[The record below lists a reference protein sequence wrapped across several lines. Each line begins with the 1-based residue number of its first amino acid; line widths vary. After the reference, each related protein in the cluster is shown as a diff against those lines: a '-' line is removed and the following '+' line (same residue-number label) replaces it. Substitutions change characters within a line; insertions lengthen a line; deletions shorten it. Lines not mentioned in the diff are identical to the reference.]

1 MEQTRPSPTPGSSV
15 FRFVLKEL
23 RELLPPTLF
32 FAIGFNFIELTTQL
46 VLDDYNARFAN
57 FMVATVAALVV
68 GKAVLV
74 AHLLPFLH
82 RFDTAPL
89 IRPILFKTAVY
100 TLVVFL
106 VRVLERLLEYA
117 AAGGSI
123 GGLPGYV
130 TTHFTWHRLVAV
142 QLWIMVLF
150 LMYTSVS
157 ELDARLGHGELVK
170 MLFAWRASPSRPA
183 EEAR

>member
-1 MEQTRPSPTPGSSV
+1 MEQTRTSPVPGSSV
-15 FRFVLKEL
+15 LRFVLKEL
-23 RELLPPTLF
+23 REVLPPTVFL
-32 FAIGFNFIELTTQL
+32 AIGFNFVEVTTQL
-46 VLDDYNARFAN
+46 VLDDYSVRFAN

-74 AHLLPFLH
+74 ANLLPFLR

-106 VRVLERLLEYA
+106 VRILERLLEYV
-117 AAGGSI
+117 AAGGTI
-123 GGLPGYV
+123 GSLPEYV

-157 ELDARLGHGELVK
+157 ELDARLGHGELLK
-170 MLFAWRASPSRPA
+170 ILFARRARPSQPA